1 MNTSRNRFIKVLK
14 RYLKLNFFTFF
25 CINVAIYVVALYV
38 ELNYLY
44 SKSYYFELFA
54 NKFNS
59 QKELLKEFAAQ
70 KSMDI
75 YHYLWIPVH
84 VLLSCF
90 LIGIC
95 IFLGLNI
102 MNIRIRFKESL
113 KMVMACTIIFPIN
126 YLITV
131 ILKIS
136 HIISFNEYNIDDE
149 YAYQSIAALFDI
161 SKIPVWEYAILR
173 QINITEISFIL
184 FLSLALS
191 IKMHINFLRG
201 TSSTAITYIIGLI
214 IYGIVSVFAGYILIN

>member
-1 MNTSRNRFIKVLK
+1 MGILK
-14 RYLKLNFFTFF
+14 RYLKFNFLTFF
-25 CINVAIYVVALYV
+25 CINAAIYIVALYV

-54 NKFNS
+54 DKFNS

-75 YHYLWIPVH
+75 YNYLWIPIR

-95 IFLGLNI
+95 IFLGFNI
-102 MNIRIRFKESL
+102 MNIRLRFRASL
-113 KMVMACTIIFPIN
+113 KLIMACTIIFPIN

-136 HIISFNEYNIDDE
+136 HIIPFNEYDIDDE
-149 YAYQSIAALFDI
+149 YTYQSIVTLFDI

-173 QINITEISFIL
+173 QINITELLFIL
-184 FLSLALS
+184 FLSSALS
-191 IKMHINFLRG
+191 NKIHINFLKG
-201 TSSTAITYIIGLI
+201 ILNTTITYTIGLT
-214 IYGIVSVFAGYILIN
+214 IYGIVSVFTGYILIN